1 MKKIN
6 LLILICCQFFSLS
19 MLAQTAATF
28 SVDSLEY
35 SVDKDSI
42 RYGATLTI
50 PSGKGPF
57 PAVILITGSGQQDR
71 DETIFQYKPFAAI
84 AAYLS
89 EQGYLVMRVDDRGIG
104 RSTGNFKL
112 STTGDFA
119 KDVAN
124 HIHYLRQRP
133 EVRKDRIGLLGH
145 SEGGLI
151 ATMLAAE
158 RKDLAFVILL
168 AAPGIPIVKLMAE
181 QNEALLRSSGID
193 STAAAH
199 YAAFFLATMPQ
210 LAAAPDTASAKGLLL
225 AALGQWRSKEHPNR
239 VMATTGIHDEASL
252 NRYVQVAVQQFS
264 SPWLKQFLLM
274 DPQPY
279 LRKINI
285 KVLALNGSRDIQVL
299 PKSNLDGIRKSLE
312 ASKAA
317 KFSIFEVPNLNHLFR
332 ECKTCTIQEYAVSK
346 EPFSPAALAIIGDW
360 LHREIQ

>member
-1 MKKIN
+1 MKKTT
-6 LLILICCQFFSLS
+6 LLILIGCLQFCFSG
-19 MLAQTAATF
+19 MAQSLTTF

-42 RYGATLTI
+42 RYGVTLTI

-84 AAYLS
+84 ATYLS

-112 STTGDFA
+112 STTTDFA

-124 HIHYLRQRP
+124 HIHYLQQRTD
-133 EVRKDRIGLLGH
+133 VRKNKIGLLGH

-151 ATMLAAE
+151 AEMLAAE
-158 RKDLAFVILL
+158 RRDLAFVILL
-168 AAPGIPIVKLMAE
+168 AAPGIPIAQLMAE
-181 QNEALLRSSGID
+181 QNEALLRSGGID
-193 STAAAH
+193 STAATS
-199 YAAFFLATMPQ
+199 YAAFFSGTMPK
-210 LAAAPDTASAKGLLL
+210 LAAAPDTTTARRLLM
-225 AALGQWRSKEHPNR
+225 AALDEWRSREHPNR

-252 NRYVQVAVQQFS
+252 NRYLQVAVQQFS
-264 SPWLKQFLLM
+264 SPWLKQFILL

-279 LRKINI
+279 LRKIKT

-299 PKSNLDGIRKSLE
+299 PKSNLEGIRKSLE